1 MDGTS
6 TVERLGHA
14 EISAELGAILET
26 VSQATANDAPKFAP
40 AVCRRLAREI
50 VCRTYA
56 GAIHELCHLARIG
69 DSAFGRAGYEALFWG
84 GGPARA
90 DEFRRRVTNAAAG
103 RHGGCGGLAVSAAEA
118 RIVYGDGEFAVAW
131 SRMPLLSAL
140 MEFLVSAL
148 GYETLDGALRC
159 ASDTPPDRASISR
172 AANRI
177 ARELYAFL
185 KAHLPSAHAQRKFYL
200 LMTFLRR
207 RHGGRSIGPEHL
219 DDATVL
225 DFWLFAAAGTDGEA
239 DFRKFETVF
248 RAFVD
253 LRCALAAVRDR
264 AALQAPLPLGPDRA
278 AGEVD
283 PADVNAA
290 IAHGDARRAPL
301 DALRAA
307 PANAIKFLNKREVA
321 AIALLVEAGDG
332 ALAMPL
338 SVMRALVFGA
348 VQARIAQS
356 LRRGDGC
363 PLPTMASNDAD
374 SYSGRAQRIRETRDH
389 LERVLLATFHVLASA
404 RHGQAITVL
413 LGLRP
418 EIDLTPLAPLFRDA
432 RGTADNVVDFPSPA
446 AGVQFLSG
454 IATGPENCPDLAV
467 FVSEAK
473 AAFRRIARQGF
484 TGADNG
490 GATVDGF
497 ADAVEALFAI
507 RDQVER
513 FLGRLS
519 RAAPPHGCWDRQH
532 AADAAVFHDR
542 FRTLYGETT

>member
-1 MDGTS
+1 MDGVS
-6 TVERLGHA
+6 NVERLGHA
-14 EISAELGAILET
+14 EISAELGAIFET
-26 VSQATANDAPKFAP
+26 ISQATANDAPKFAP
-40 AVCRRLAREI
+40 AVCRRLTRDI

-69 DSAFGRAGYEALFWG
+69 DAAFGRAGYEALFWG

-90 DEFRRRVTNAAAG
+90 DDFRRRVTAAG
-103 RHGGCGGLAVSAAEA
+103 RRGGCGGLIVSAAEA
-118 RIVYGDGEFAVAW
+118 RMVYGDGEFAVSW

-148 GYETLDGALRC
+148 GYETFDGALRY
-159 ASDTPPDRASISR
+159 APDTPPDRASISR
-172 AANRI
+172 AANGI

-185 KAHLPSAHAQRKFYL
+185 KAHLPSAHAQRKFHF
-200 LMTFLRR
+200 MMNFLRR
-207 RHGGRSIGPEHL
+207 RHDGRGIGPEHF

-225 DFWLFAAAGTDGEA
+225 DFWLFAAPGTEGEA

-253 LRCALAAVRDR
+253 LRSALAAGRDR
-264 AALQAPLPLGPDRA
+264 ALLQAALPLGSDRA

-283 PADVNAA
+283 PADVDAA
-290 IAHGDARRAPL
+290 IAHVESRRAPL
-301 DALRAA
+301 DVLRTA

-321 AIALLVEAGDG
+321 AIALLMEAGDG

-338 SVMRALVFGA
+338 SVLRVLVFGA
-348 VQARIAQS
+348 VQARITQS
-356 LRRGDGC
+356 LRRGDAG
-363 PLPTMASNDAD
+363 PPPAMASNQAEG
-374 SYSGRAQRIRETRDH
+374 YSGRTQRIRDTGGH

-404 RHGQAITVL
+404 RHGRAITVL

-418 EIDLTPLAPLFRDA
+418 EIDLTPLAPLVRGT

-446 AGVQFLSG
+446 AGVRFLSD
-454 IATGPENCPDLAV
+454 IAADPENCPDLAA
-467 FVSEAK
+467 FASEAK
-473 AAFRRIARQGF
+473 AAFGRIARHGF
-484 TGADNG
+484 HGADNG
-490 GATVDGF
+490 GAIIDGF

-519 RAAPPHGCWDRQH
+519 RTRLAHGCWDRQH
-532 AADAAVFHDR
+532 AADRAVFDDR
-542 FRTLYGETT
+542 FRALYGEST

>member
-1 MDGTS
+1 MDGVS
-6 TVERLGHA
+6 SVERLGHA
-14 EISAELGAILET
+14 EISAELGAIFET
-26 VSQATANDAPKFAP
+26 ISQATANDAPKFAP

-56 GAIHELCHLARIG
+56 GAIFELCHLARIG
-69 DSAFGRAGYEALFWG
+69 DAAFGRAGYEALFWG

-90 DEFRRRVTNAAAG
+90 DGFRRRVTAAAG
-103 RHGGCGGLAVSAAEA
+103 RQGDCGGLIVSAAEA
-118 RIVYGDGEFAVAW
+118 RMVYGDGEFAVSW

-148 GYETLDGALRC
+148 GYETLDRALRC
-159 ASDTPPDRASISR
+159 TPDTPPDRASISR
-172 AANRI
+172 AANGI

-185 KAHLPSAHAQRKFYL
+185 KAHLPSAHAQRKFHL
-200 LMTFLRR
+200 VMNFLRR
-207 RHGGRSIGPEHL
+207 RHGGRGIGPQDL

-225 DFWLFAAAGTDGEA
+225 DFWLFAAPGTDGEA

-253 LRCALAAVRDR
+253 LRSALAAGRDR
-264 AALQAPLPLGPDRA
+264 ARLQAPLPLGPDRA

-283 PADVNAA
+283 PADVDAA
-290 IAHGDARRAPL
+290 IAHVESRRAPL
-301 DALRAA
+301 DVLRAA

-321 AIALLVEAGDG
+321 AIALLMEAGDG

-338 SVMRALVFGA
+338 SVLRVLVFGA
-348 VQARIAQS
+348 VQARITQS
-356 LRRGDGC
+356 LRRGDAG
-363 PLPTMASNDAD
+363 PPPAMASNHGAG
-374 SYSGRAQRIRETRDH
+374 YSGRRQRIRDTGDH

-404 RHGQAITVL
+404 RHGEAITVL

-418 EIDLTPLAPLFRDA
+418 EIDLTPLAPLVRGT

-446 AGVQFLSG
+446 AGVQFLSDT
-454 IATGPENCPDLAV
+454 AADPENCPDLAA
-467 FVSEAK
+467 FASEAK
-473 AAFRRIARQGF
+473 AAFRRIARHGF
-484 TGADNG
+484 HGADNG
-490 GATVDGF
+490 GGAVDGF

-507 RDQVER
+507 RGQVER

-519 RAAPPHGCWDRQH
+519 PAALAHGCWERQH
-532 AADAAVFHDR
+532 AADRAVFDDR
-542 FRTLYGETT
+542 FRALYGEST